1 MSTVIFIF
9 DGVDTKIQCLKDD
22 KMKNIFQKFS
32 SKIHINIKTLLFLYN
47 GDIINFELSFQNQ
60 ANSFDK
66 INN

>member
-32 SKIHINIKTLLFLYN
+32 SKIHIDIKTLLFLYN
-47 GDIINFELSFQNQ
+47 GDIINFELSF
-60 ANSFDK
+60 
-66 INN
+66 